1 LNEILNVCRRIN
13 VKVKQRLLMQIDD
26 CADGTE
32 TLWWRCQKRQFY
44 VKAQPQGHEEQL
56 VWKETL
62 SDKQQ
67 IHVGTAVY

>member
-1 LNEILNVCRRIN
+1 
-13 VKVKQRLLMQIDD
+13 MQIDD